1 MIEARN
7 LNKSFTS
14 GSGNKAKRVTAVQD
28 VSLVARDGAITGL
41 LGPNGAGK
49 TTSLRIIATLVKP
62 DSGQAL
68 VDGHD
73 TVSDAMAARRAL
85 GVLSEARGLYNRLT
99 ARENIRYFGRLRG
112 MSDAAIE
119 AGIVRLAELIDMTEL
134 LNRRT
139 EGFSQGERMKVAIA
153 RALIHDPQNLVL
165 DEPTNGLDIMST
177 RALRELIRRLRDAG
191 KCILMS
197 SHIMQEVSSLSDHI
211 VVVTRGLA
219 VNQGTP
225 AELIERSGAANLE
238 DAFVL
243 LTAEDHASSA
253 PRHPASAGLP

>member
-7 LNKSFTS
+7 LNKSFIS
-14 GSGNKAKRVTAVQD
+14 GKGKTAKRITAVHD
-28 VSLVARDGAITGL
+28 VSLIAQDGAITGL

-49 TTSLRIIATLVKP
+49 TTSLRIIATLVAP
-62 DSGQAL
+62 DQGQAL

-73 TVSDAMAARRAL
+73 SVTDAMAARKVL

-112 MSDAAIE
+112 MGDEAID
-119 AGIVRLAELIDMTEL
+119 AGIGRLAGMIEMSEL
-134 LNRRT
+134 LERRC

-153 RALIHDPQNLVL
+153 RALIHDPQNLLL

-197 SHIMQEVSSLSDHI
+197 SHIMQEVSALSDHI
-211 VVVTRGLA
+211 VVVSKGRA

-225 AELIERSGAANLE
+225 AQLIEQTGAANLE
-238 DAFVL
+238 DAFVQ
-243 LTAEDHASSA
+243 LTAEDHAA
-253 PRHPASAGLP
+253 PPEVAADPP

>member
-1 MIEARN
+1 
-7 LNKSFTS
+7 
-14 GSGNKAKRVTAVQD
+14 
-28 VSLVARDGAITGL
+28 
-41 LGPNGAGK
+41 
-49 TTSLRIIATLVKP
+49 
-62 DSGQAL
+62 
-68 VDGHD
+68 
-73 TVSDAMAARRAL
+73 MAARKVL

-112 MSDAAIE
+112 MGDEAIDS
-119 AGIVRLAELIDMTEL
+119 AIGRLAEMIEMSEL
-134 LNRRT
+134 LERRC

-197 SHIMQEVSSLSDHI
+197 SHIMQEVSALSDHI
-211 VVVTRGLA
+211 VVVSKGRA

-225 AELIERSGAANLE
+225 AQLIEQTGAANLE
-238 DAFVL
+238 DAFVQ
-243 LTAEDHASSA
+243 LTAEDHAA
-253 PRHPASAGLP
+253 PPPLAAGTP

>member
-14 GSGNKAKRVTAVQD
+14 GSGSKAKRVTAVHD
-28 VSLVARDGAITGL
+28 VSLVAQDGAITGL

-62 DSGQAL
+62 DGGQAL

-73 TVSDAMAARRAL
+73 SVNDAMAARRSL

-119 AGIVRLAELIDMTEL
+119 TSICRLAELIDMTEL

-177 RALRELIRRLRDAG
+177 RALRELIRRLRDTG

-197 SHIMQEVSSLSDHI
+197 SHIMQEVSALSDHI
-211 VVVTRGLA
+211 VVVSHGRA

-225 AELIERSGAANLE
+225 AELIERTGAANLE

-243 LTAEDHASSA
+243 LTAPDQAA
-253 PRHPASAGLP
+253 PAPLIAPATESP